1 MEEEN
6 KTSEPSDN
14 TKAGGDESAS
24 PPKKP
29 RGNPNFKKGVRNSY
43 YTDKP
48 KTNMAEEGTTKP
60 EDTTQNT
67 NPDVKKDI
75 PADIFSD
82 EIPQAEIIPL
92 AGEMNTKDY
101 AGIKDG
107 PKTSSD
113 GGSNKP
119 PVTPTDGTTATP
131 DPNNGPTP
139 DPSTTAAAIGT
150 KTPEEIRTEAEQMV
164 AMMLRGYEK
173 MHGLGR
179 WAGKVDQNELMN
191 QHLSGKIDLNLLLP
205 LGKKGPVPVQQF
217 FTDYNESID
226 ENIVVTNKFKEEITP
241 PLVRIAIKRGWI
253 LGDELFVAMLL
264 SEDLATKVSML
275 VGLKKSANL
284 VLEACQGIMKKQN
297 ETTQKQE
304 VKKEAPVEQA
314 TQMNEDQMWEQAND
328 AEQAASEGAQ

>member
-1 MEEEN
+1 MEEEV
-6 KTSEPSDN
+6 KTNQPIDN
-14 TKAGGDESAS
+14 TKTGGDESAS
-24 PPKKP
+24 PPKKL
-29 RGNPNFKKGVRNSY
+29 RGNPNFKKGMRNTY
-43 YTDKP
+43 YSNTP
-48 KTNMAEEGTTKP
+48 KEPKAMSEEGTQKP

-75 PADIFSD
+75 PSDIFSD
-82 EIPQAEIIPL
+82 IIPE
-92 AGEMNTKDY
+92 GEVLPLDGEVKTKDY
-101 AGIKDG
+101 ATLKD
-107 PKTSSD
+107 PTQSSG

-131 DPNNGPTP
+131 DPNSTPTP
-139 DPSTTAAAIGT
+139 DAATTAAAIGP

-191 QHLSGKIDLNLLLP
+191 QHLSGKIDLNLMLP
-205 LGKKGPVPVQQF
+205 LGKRGPVPVSQF
-217 FTDYNESID
+217 FSDYNESID

-241 PLVRIAIKRGWI
+241 PLVRIAIKRGWT

-284 VLEACQGIMKKQN
+284 VLEACQSIMKKQN
-297 ETTQKQE
+297 APVQE
-304 VKKEAPVEQA
+304 VKPEVKPETPIENAN
-314 TQMNEDQMWEQAND
+314 QMPSEEDLWSQANE
-328 AEQAASEGAQ
+328 AEKGTQ